1 MGSRHDHDESDVHSR
16 CRDRTEQLPFLA
28 AKAVAGSRWHAQPH
42 AAVSHSIH
50 PLFLCVH
57 ETVHSFQKKRKTPM
71 RSSKHL
77 FLALV
82 VSFLG
87 LATAAVPAHAEI
99 VFRVAQLPSSSPIE
113 IPDTATFAVTL
124 ESTTGSQVITGV
136 DFDVN
141 LSAADETGGVI
152 TGGANE
158 LFATGGFF
166 VSDFPGTVIGFST
179 FDVAGATMTAS
190 PTQIATFTLDTSDA
204 LVAPGDY
211 TISLSALL
219 VTDGSFG
226 ELGVSGVPVTYTLVP
241 EPSTMALVGLAC
253 GGLGLTGL
261 SRRKRLFRGISG

>member
-1 MGSRHDHDESDVHSR
+1 MTTTNQMSLYGAATSLGTCR
-16 CRDRTEQLPFLA
+16 CWRRTRRPT
-28 AKAVAGSRWHAQPH
+28 AVGIYGRTLRSAIRFTFFFFASTKQF
-42 AAVSHSIH
+42 IH
-50 PLFLCVH
+50 
-57 ETVHSFQKKRKTPM
+57 FQKRKTLM
-71 RSSKHL
+71 RSPKQL

-87 LATAAVPAHAEI
+87 LATAAMPAHAEI

-190 PTQIATFTLDTSDA
+190 PTQIATFTLDTSAA
-204 LVAPGDY
+204 LVAAGDY
-211 TISLSALL
+211 SVSLSALL
-219 VTDGSFG
+219 VSDGSFN
-226 ELGVSGVPVTYTLVP
+226 ELDVSGVPTTYTLVP

-253 GGLGLTGL
+253 GGLGLTAI
-261 SRRKRLFRGISG
+261 SRRQRRSRRISG